1 MKSAN
6 SKTRD
11 VWIYAPLVDSVGLQ
25 RIEGEEA
32 HHLLRV
38 LRIQTGDIVSG
49 TNGLGA
55 RFRAQ
60 VTQASAK
67 QPIEIEVDDFSVS
80 TEPHPDIR
88 IAIAPTKSADR
99 IEWFLEKATEIGV
112 SQIHL
117 IRTDH
122 SERNQYRTDR
132 GERILIAAMKQS
144 KRTLLPTLHPMKPLR
159 ELVIESGY
167 GWIAHCHPGEKEH
180 FARALQNTTGPH
192 TILIGPEGD
201 FSEAE
206 IDLAAKNNIK
216 SITLGNRRLRT
227 ETAGIIAAEWTW
239 LNHFK

>member
-1 MKSAN
+1 MKSAS

-11 VWIYAPLVDSVGLQ
+11 VWIYAPLVDSVGHH

-38 LRIQTGDIVSG
+38 LRIQVGDYISG

-55 RFRAQ
+55 QFHAQ

-67 QPIEIEVDDFSVS
+67 QRIEIEVEDFSVPEES
-80 TEPHPDIR
+80 GPDIR
-88 IAIAPTKSADR
+88 IAISPTKSADR

-112 SQIHL
+112 RQIHL

-122 SERNQYRTDR
+122 SERNQYRIDR
-132 GERILIAAMKQS
+132 GARILVAAMKQS
-144 KRTLLPTLHPMKPLR
+144 KRTILPALHPMKPLS
-159 ELVIESGY
+159 ELAIDEGH
-167 GWIAHCHPGEKEH
+167 GWIAHCHAGATESYW
-180 FARALQNTTGPH
+180 RALQNTRGPH

-201 FSEAE
+201 FSAAE
-206 IDLAAKNNIK
+206 IDWATENNIK

-227 ETAGIIAAEWTW
+227 ETAAVIAAEWTW
-239 LNHFK
+239 LNHHK